1 MTSIK
6 DRIQS
11 AFRGLLGVQPPVTA
25 VRPAGIQ
32 ATFDLAQTTVHNR
45 RHWANADSLAA
56 RASMSPAVR
65 AIVRKRSRHEFDNN
79 SWYCGI
85 LRTAAN
91 HIIGCG
97 PRLQVLTT
105 DHDANTRLEKAWVK
119 WSRQVMLA
127 DKLRMMFET
136 YWKDGEVFAMRTSR
150 PSRWP
155 ISLDIRT
162 FEAEQCAAPW
172 IGQRLGDP
180 YTDDGIRTDPNNNEI
195 EYHFYDQHPGDV
207 VFTPTLSGKWFPDK
221 DVVHLFRRERPGQV
235 RGIPRATSALNTLPV
250 MRRQEMATLL
260 ASETSASFATFLK
273 STSPAIPSVQSPE
286 DFAELEIAFNMLTT
300 LPQGWDISQVDSKH
314 PGPQYEAFQRQTLTS
329 FCRCTNMPYALA
341 AGTSRDSNFSSN
353 KGDVKNVWEP
363 ETKTEQDRIEL
374 SVIEQI
380 WSWFLE
386 EAVYVPGLLDGLP
399 SIHEIDHQWYWS
411 PLPNL
416 DEVDSATAAAKRV
429 ATGQSTLSKEHANRG
444 TDFDTEVTRAAKD
457 FGVDETTYRTVLFA
471 AIFDRQ
477 PAVPFVNTTMS
488 DESVLDDIEDAP
500 GATLAPQTVTE
511 VAI

>member
-79 SWYCGI
+79 SWYSGI

-91 HIIGCG
+91 HIVGCG

-105 DHDANTRLEKAWVK
+105 NHEANTRLEKAWVK

-180 YTDDGIRTDPNNNEI
+180 HTDDGIRTDPNNNEI

-260 ASETSASFATFLK
+260 ASETATEAMTYLRTVEEFEQEWSHGKEREDQEPLTLSEILYAIFTAIGNFPRRKLNQTQADLDADTDMSINSLAGFTAYKNGGRNAFREWFLNIDEDRR
-273 STSPAIPSVQSPE
+273 PEVIESVEIAVQKTPKV
-286 DFAELEIAFNMLTT
+286 FAESII
-300 LPQGWDISQVDSKH
+300 GSQHSD
-314 PGPQYEAFQRQTLTS
+314 F
-329 FCRCTNMPYALA
+329 
-341 AGTSRDSNFSSN
+341 
-353 KGDVKNVWEP
+353 
-363 ETKTEQDRIEL
+363 IEL
-374 SVIEQI
+374 PS
-380 WSWFLE
+380 
-386 EAVYVPGLLDGLP
+386 LLGEWL
-399 SIHEIDHQWYWS
+399 
-411 PLPNL
+411 N
-416 DEVDSATAAAKRV
+416 
-429 ATGQSTLSKEHANRG
+429 
-444 TDFDTEVTRAAKD
+444 
-457 FGVDETTYRTVLFA
+457 
-471 AIFDRQ
+471 
-477 PAVPFVNTTMS
+477 
-488 DESVLDDIEDAP
+488 
-500 GATLAPQTVTE
+500 GAS
-511 VAI
+511 